1 MSLPPSSLIGRS
13 IPGWFAIALC
23 LIAGLLG
30 VAPARADGEAVP
42 LAPLSQTVVQGPQDE
57 AGMLATA
64 RALLAR
70 PATQADAFDP
80 AVRHAGG
87 ERVLWVRIALPVL
100 AADHV
105 WHLRLPQE
113 RLDRVTLYRLG
124 ADGGLLVERAG
135 ELVPASAWAQRTRM
149 PSFRLGVNAGS
160 PQVLVLAVQN
170 RSPHWLDLAAVDDAA
185 VLRDEQ
191 REMFLIAAYFGVIA
205 FAVVYSLLRYAVT
218 HDRLYGL
225 YALYLFVM
233 ALRQDLRSGLSRSL
247 WLPDAT
253 QTLVALRHL
262 SLLAAFLFGLLLVR
276 ALLPPQLVGLRTH
289 RAGTAA
295 IVVALLLGFAYPALP
310 PELAFQLYNVY
321 GLVTLLLIALMLLR
335 AWQPGLRQLNGFAL
349 GFAAI
354 AVAALVPMLVNLAV
368 LPPSDW
374 SRHSLL
380 LGSVVEA
387 LILAIALSIGLSDE
401 IAVEMARQDR
411 SPRDPATGF
420 HGAGLLPPLVHALL
434 LRHRRAGAQA
444 AVIALDVSNAQDLL
458 LHHGKEA
465 HEAMVQVARRLVEE
479 HARESDVALRLGR
492 TRFALVLTRTSGP
505 HQALAV
511 AQRIIDQGLRQRPEL
526 PPSEHL
532 RIHAVVAL
540 LPEHVTARGQG
551 LLQALHAALDQ
562 IRPGSGLVL
571 REIDP
576 ARP

>member
-1 MSLPPSSLIGRS
+1 MSLVPSPSAGCS
-13 IPGWFAIALC
+13 IRAWFAIVLC
-23 LIAGLLG
+23 LLAGLFG
-30 VAPARADGEAVP
+30 MAQAHAAADVVA
-42 LAPLSQTVVQGPQDE
+42 LAPLARSVTQGRQDE
-57 AGMLATA
+57 DGMQATA

-70 PATQADAFDP
+70 PAEQADPFDP
-80 AVRHAGG
+80 DARHEGG
-87 ERVLWVRIALPVL
+87 ERVLWVRIAMPALS
-100 AADHV
+100 ADRV

-124 ADGGLLVERAG
+124 ADGDLLVERAG

-149 PSFRLGVNAGS
+149 PSFRLGVDVGS
-160 PQVLVLAVQN
+160 PQVLVLAVEN
-170 RSPHWLDLAAVDDAA
+170 RAPYWLDLAAVDDAA

-191 REMFLIAAYFGVIA
+191 REMFLVAAYFGVIA

-225 YALYLFVM
+225 YAVYLFVM
-233 ALRQDLRSGLSRSL
+233 GLRQDLRSGLSRSL

-276 ALLPPQLVGLRTH
+276 SLLPQQLVGLRTY

-295 IVVALLLGFAYPALP
+295 VVVALLLGFAYPALP
-310 PELAFQLYNVY
+310 PELAFQLYNLY
-321 GLVTLLLIALMLLR
+321 GLATLLLIALMLLR

-349 GFAAI
+349 GFAVI

-374 SRHSLL
+374 SRDSLL
-380 LGSVVEA
+380 IGSVLEA

-401 IAVEMARQDR
+401 IAVDMARQDR
-411 SPRDPATGF
+411 SPRDAATGF
-420 HGAGLLPPLVHALL
+420 HGPGLLPPLVHALL

-444 AVIALDVSNAQDLL
+444 AVIALDVSNAQDLV
-458 LHHGKEA
+458 LHHGKETFD
-465 HEAMVQVARRLVEE
+465 AMVAVARRLVEE
-479 HARESDVALRLGR
+479 HARESDVPLRLGR

-511 AQRIIDQGLRQRPEL
+511 AQRIIDQGLRHRPEL

-540 LPEHVTARGQG
+540 LPDHVTARGQG
-551 LLQALHAALDQ
+551 LLQALHATLDQ

-571 REIDP
+571 RELEA
-576 ARP
+576 ARA